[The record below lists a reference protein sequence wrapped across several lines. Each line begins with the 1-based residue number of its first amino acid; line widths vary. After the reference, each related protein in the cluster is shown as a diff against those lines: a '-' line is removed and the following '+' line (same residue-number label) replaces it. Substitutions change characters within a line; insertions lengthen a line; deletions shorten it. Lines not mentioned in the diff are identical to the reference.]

1 MSITA
6 YLGGPWDCKP
16 AVRAARQQFEDAGIT
31 VLASWID
38 HHGKADDDARELSRQ
53 ADIDL
58 RQINEADVFVVLAI
72 PGIKSEGKASEF
84 MYAYT
89 RDKRT
94 IVVGDH
100 TQNIFYHLAGVE
112 LYNTVEDSIRALHTP
127 RYEETVSDLS
137 AHGW

>member
-1 MSITA
+1 MTI
-6 YLGGPWDCKP
+6 YLAGPWDAKP

-38 HHGKADDDARELSRQ
+38 HHGKADDDARELACQ
-53 ADIDL
+53 ASIDL
-58 RQINEADVFVVLAI
+58 RQITEAHVFVVLAI
-72 PGIKSEGKASEF
+72 PGLKSEGKASEF

-112 LYNTVEDSIRALHTP
+112 LYKTVEEAIHALHTP
-127 RYEETVSDLS
+127 RYEDALSDLS
-137 AHGW
+137 AHEW

>member
-1 MSITA
+1 MTI
-6 YLGGPWDCKP
+6 YLAGPWDAKP
-16 AVRAARQQFEDAGIT
+16 AVRAARQQFENAGIT
-31 VLASWID
+31 VLATWID
-38 HHGKADDDARELSRQ
+38 HHGSADDDTRELSRQ
-53 ADIDL
+53 AYIDL
-58 RQINEADVFVVLAI
+58 HQINKAEVFVVLAI
-72 PGIKSEGKASEF
+72 PGLKSEGKASEF

-94 IVVGDH
+94 LVVGDH

-112 LYNTVEDSIRALHTP
+112 LYKTVEEAIIALHTP